1 MSRNVGDNSPNN
13 MVTKRVTRKRWH
25 SFKENASNDERNEKY
40 PRYSSQ
46 KYNLREIYRRLLI
59 TIDFFNRWRSA
70 YSNKSGKT
78 QSLPR
83 PRDDFQRIYRL

>member
-1 MSRNVGDNSPNN
+1 MMKETRN
-13 MVTKRVTRKRWH
+13 TRGTLLK
-25 SFKENASNDERNEKY
+25 NT
-40 PRYSSQ
+40 
-46 KYNLREIYRRLLI
+46 NLREIYRRLLI